1 MALQTALSS
10 CLHAQSENRRDFFS
24 PPASFFFTL
33 KTIEGE
39 GGKRWFNSGAMVP
52 ARNICTEAE
61 FLDVIGIKVMIV
73 YPLAIQS
80 HSTNRFYSAS
90 TLSKSGLKRVCSVNI
105 VYGNLKSQNSRLFQ
119 KTSTKAL

>member
-24 PPASFFFTL
+24 PPASLFFTL

-39 GGKRWFNSGAMVP
+39 GGERWFNPGAK

-61 FLDVIGIKVMIV
+61 FLDVIWTKVLKV
-73 YPLAIQS
+73 FLLAILS
-80 HSTNRFYSAS
+80 H
-90 TLSKSGLKRVCSVNI
+90 L
-105 VYGNLKSQNSRLFQ
+105 
-119 KTSTKAL
+119 